1 MAKMLANELF
11 AMEACQ
17 KLLPKKA
24 VQKSCSKKCSPSNC
38 CLEKAAQKR
47 WPILLPKGMAKICY
61 PQQAGQDYW
70 PKS

>member
-1 MAKMLANELF
+1 MLANELL
-11 AMEACQ
+11 AMKAGQ

-24 VQKSCSKKCSPSNC
+24 IQKSCSKECCPSNR
-38 CLEKAAQKR
+38 CLKKAAQNR
-47 WPILLPKGMAKICY
+47 WPILLPKGLAKICY